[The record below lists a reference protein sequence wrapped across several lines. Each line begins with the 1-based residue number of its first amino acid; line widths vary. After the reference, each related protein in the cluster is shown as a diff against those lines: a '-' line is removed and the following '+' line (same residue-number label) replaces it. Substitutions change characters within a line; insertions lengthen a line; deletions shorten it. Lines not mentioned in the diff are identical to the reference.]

1 MIELVDGVPVCFGC
15 FSSYRYFICLQ
26 RDCKFVLE
34 CEKETHR
41 MGQIF
46 EEMFRKHMT
55 KRK

>member
-15 FSSYRYFICLQ
+15 FSSYRYFSCLQ

-41 MGQIF
+41 VGQIF